1 MISLMYSQS
10 RLFTAAI
17 FFFFCILIPLLE
29 MKRAIYKA
37 MGYQPEAEECP
48 QVTAYLSVSKFED
61 LDNYS
66 SSKVEKICS
75 ICLMEFEK
83 EDVVSRLTRCCHLFH
98 ADCIERWLDCNQFT
112 CPVCRSFFL
121 VNLKSCHAKCG
132 LMNSSY

>member
-17 FFFFCILIPLLE
+17 FFFSCILIPLLE
-29 MKRAIYKA
+29 TKRAIYKA
-37 MGYQPEAEECP
+37 MGYQPEAE
-48 QVTAYLSVSKFED
+48 D
-61 LDNYS
+61 
-66 SSKVEKICS
+66 SKVEEICS

-121 VNLKSCHAKCG
+121 
-132 LMNSSY
+132 

>member
-17 FFFFCILIPLLE
+17 FFFSCILIPLLE
-29 MKRAIYKA
+29 TKRAIYKA

-66 SSKVEKICS
+66 SSKVEEICS
-75 ICLMEFEK
+75 ICLMKFEK
-83 EDVVSRLTRCCHLFH
+83 EDVVSRLTRCGHLFH

-112 CPVCRSFFL
+112 CPLCRSFFL
-121 VNLKSCHAKCG
+121 VNLKSCHAKCD
-132 LMNSSY
+132 